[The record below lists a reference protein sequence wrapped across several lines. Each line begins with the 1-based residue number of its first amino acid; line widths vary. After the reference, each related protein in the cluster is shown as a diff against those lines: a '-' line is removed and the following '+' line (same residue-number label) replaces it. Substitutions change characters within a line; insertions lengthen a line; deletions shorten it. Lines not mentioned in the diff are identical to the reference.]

1 MNIQLECIPCALNS
15 YLRLVRTGII
25 PESQQEAI
33 LRRLLKVLAM
43 VEYDQSPPVLG
54 RRMHRLIREFLQNP
68 DPYSQIKKKYN
79 HMMLGLY
86 PEFEGMINKSKD
98 SFDTA
103 MRLAIAGNVIDFGP
117 QDQLD
122 VMDTINRVTGAKLA
136 IDDSLHLRNDLEQAA
151 SLLYIGD
158 NCGEIVLD
166 KLFLTY
172 MNVPKKYFVVRD
184 RPVINDVTFEDAYLT
199 GIDKVATVIS
209 TGDDAPGAVW
219 ESVSEEFRE
228 IFGNADIVISKGQGN
243 LEGLMEVPHN
253 SIYFLLVTK
262 CDLIAKRVGAEK
274 GEFVVKKG
282 IPNEDY
288 HSL

>member
-1 MNIQLECIPCALNS
+1 MNIQLDCIPCTLNS
-15 YLRLVRTGII
+15 YLRLVKTGVV
-25 PESQQEAI
+25 PENQQEVI
-33 LRRLLKVLAM
+33 LRRLLKELAM
-43 VEYDQSPPVLG
+43 MDFNQSPPVLG
-54 RRMHRLIREFLQNP
+54 RKMHRLIREFLQNT
-68 DPYSQIKKKYN
+68 DPYHQIKEKYN

-86 PEFEGMINKSKD
+86 SRFEGLINGSED
-98 SFDTA
+98 PFDTA

-117 QDQLD
+117 QNQLD
-122 VMDTINRVTGAKLA
+122 VMDTLNRVTGTRLA
-136 IDDSLHLRNDLEQAA
+136 IDDSRHLRHDIKQAT

-184 RPVINDVTFEDAYLT
+184 RPIINDATFEDANLT
-199 GIDKVATVIS
+199 GMGQVAKVIT

-219 ESVSEEFRE
+219 ESASEEFKD
-228 IFGNADIVISKGQGN
+228 IFNNADVIISKGQGN
-243 LEGLMEVPHN
+243 LEGLIDVPHN
-253 SIYFLLVTK
+253 SKYFLLVTK
-262 CDLIAKRVGAEK
+262 CDLIAKRLGTKK

-282 IPNEDY
+282 GVNENH